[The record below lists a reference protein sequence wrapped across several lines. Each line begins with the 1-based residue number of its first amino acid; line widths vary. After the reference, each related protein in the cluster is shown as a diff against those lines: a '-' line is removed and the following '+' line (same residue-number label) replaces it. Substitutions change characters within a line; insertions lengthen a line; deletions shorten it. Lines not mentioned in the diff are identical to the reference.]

1 MDKKYIYILSQS
13 HITGYKVGYTNNLER
28 RLKELQYMTTSPGP
42 FKCEFL
48 YLVSDPIV
56 TESNIHKML
65 DKYRTYNRKEF
76 FNTDLR
82 TIISVIKLFPGEV
95 INLPVSK
102 KENISFEMMV
112 NEMNNYD
119 EKRVLYNMFKNLC
132 ENGLTTREA
141 EVAMGLSRRSYYR
154 YKKIYG

>member
-1 MDKKYIYILSQS
+1 
-13 HITGYKVGYTNNLER
+13 
-28 RLKELQYMTTSPGP
+28 MTTSPGP

-56 TESNIHKML
+56 TESKVHKML

-76 FNTDLR
+76 FNVDLR
-82 TIISVIKLFPGEV
+82 TIINVIKLFPGEV
-95 INLPVSK
+95 INLPIPK
-102 KENISFEMMV
+102 KENISMEMMV

-132 ENGLTTREA
+132 DNGLTTREA

>member
-1 MDKKYIYILSQS
+1 
-13 HITGYKVGYTNNLER
+13 
-28 RLKELQYMTTSPGP
+28 
-42 FKCEFL
+42 
-48 YLVSDPIV
+48 
-56 TESNIHKML
+56 
-65 DKYRTYNRKEF
+65 
-76 FNTDLR
+76 
-82 TIISVIKLFPGEV
+82 VIKLFPGEV